1 VVEVADAAKWNQER
15 KKSSLPVGLLGLVD
29 DSSISWLF
37 DDSSFVK
44 RNQTV
49 QSLLEKQRTLIATR
63 DPQSPRRKLSVSDS
77 DTTKSEEKDEED
89 SPDSDALWLNN
100 QLEEEF
106 HRYTEECK
114 TQVIAE
120 KQRIAELQR
129 ELQRLQ
135 GELEETKKLS
145 QGNLLL
151 YAPCMV
157 CQKEKREFLL
167 VPCNHLCVCSACVRF
182 QKECPKC
189 KGPVNSIREVLY

>member
-1 VVEVADAAKWNQER
+1 VVEVADAAKWNQDR
-15 KKSSLPVGLLGLVD
+15 KKSSLPVGLVGLVD

-49 QSLLEKQRTLIATR
+49 QSLLEKQRALIATR
-63 DPQSPRRKLSVSDS
+63 DPLSPRRKLSASAP
-77 DTTKSEEKDEED
+77 DTIKIEEKEEED
-89 SPDSDALWLNN
+89 SPDSEALWLNN

-120 KQRIAELQR
+120 KQRIAELQQ

-145 QGNLLL
+145 QDNLLL

-157 CQKEKREFLL
+157 CQ
-167 VPCNHLCVCSACVRF
+167 
-182 QKECPKC
+182 
-189 KGPVNSIREVLY
+189 